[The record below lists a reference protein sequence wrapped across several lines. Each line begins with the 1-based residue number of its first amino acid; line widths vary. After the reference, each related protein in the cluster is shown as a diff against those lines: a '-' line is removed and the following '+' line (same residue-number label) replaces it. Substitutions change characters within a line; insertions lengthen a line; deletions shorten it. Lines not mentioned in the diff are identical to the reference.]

1 MTIMAIGVRAQIG
14 NAWKLVAHSLSGR
27 LLLLTLL
34 YVLLIQAL
42 IFVPSVARYYQSLL
56 AARVESAEIAI
67 LPFTEVGKE
76 QLSAKLRSQL
86 LLRAGATAVMLRR
99 SEQREIFLSDVIP
112 THIDRTVDL
121 RTASLWSDMVN
132 ALDSVLNGGHRILR
146 ITSATRIL
154 GAQAVEVIL
163 DEAPLRAN
171 LMDYV
176 WRALGLAVFI
186 SLVAAVLVF
195 ISLYLVLVRPMRRI
209 TTAMVSFREDPE
221 NPRRIVAPSSR
232 HDEIGLAERELAVM
246 QREIYTSLQQK
257 TRLAALGTAVA
268 KIQHDLR
275 NILSSAQLA
284 SDRLS
289 TIDDPV
295 VQRLAPR
302 LVTSIDH
309 AVALATNTLRYGRAD
324 EHPPERTLAF
334 LAPVLD
340 EAVEAALDSAPADR
354 PVTIEKHV
362 DPALQI
368 DADREQLFRIAL
380 NVLRNGV
387 EAVSSHR
394 ADGVLIVSA
403 TRKGSRVIV
412 TIADNGPGI
421 SQAMAPRLFQPFAT
435 GNRTGGSGLG
445 LAIARDLAR
454 AHGGDL
460 TLVRTGAGGTEF
472 AIEIPDREDPLHDVE
487 S

>member
-1 MTIMAIGVRAQIG
+1 
-14 NAWKLVAHSLSGR
+14 
-27 LLLLTLL
+27 
-34 YVLLIQAL
+34 
-42 IFVPSVARYYQSLL
+42 
-56 AARVESAEIAI
+56 
-67 LPFTEVGKE
+67 
-76 QLSAKLRSQL
+76 
-86 LLRAGATAVMLRR
+86 
-99 SEQREIFLSDVIP
+99 
-112 THIDRTVDL
+112 
-121 RTASLWSDMVN
+121 
-132 ALDSVLNGGHRILR
+132 
-146 ITSATRIL
+146 
-154 GAQAVEVIL
+154 
-163 DEAPLRAN
+163 
-171 LMDYV
+171 
-176 WRALGLAVFI
+176 
-186 SLVAAVLVF
+186 
-195 ISLYLVLVRPMRRI
+195 
-209 TTAMVSFREDPE
+209 
-221 NPRRIVAPSSR
+221 
-232 HDEIGLAERELAVM
+232 
-246 QREIYTSLQQK
+246 
-257 TRLAALGTAVA
+257 GTAVA

-403 TRKGSRVIV
+403 ARKGSRVTV
-412 TIADNGPGI
+412 TITDNGPGI

-460 TLVRTGAGGTEF
+460 TLVRTGARGTEF
-472 AIEIPDREDPLHDVE
+472 AIEIPDREDPLHGVE